1 MCGLAVCLESPMAA
15 IDRPGAPHETKPH
28 QASPHDPKAAPAAPA
43 GVGPLLSRSGRWPT
57 EPRAETA
64 IRLQRLVGNRAV
76 SQMLQREWAVAP
88 TVENP
93 PEVTLTARATSSAL
107 SINRVMFRDADEIG
121 VIRDVLGIDP
131 APAVVD
137 DDFVNAVVRYQ
148 SSYGLTPDGILGR
161 ITAGRLSR
169 EITAESGFLA
179 EAATGTQLRRTA
191 RRLHLRSLVSR
202 TQGTLVHQGFVGND
216 MNPEGCVTVRFGDAG
231 NRISLEYT
239 GENSDQ
245 VNWLQFINMNM
256 TATPP
261 GAGAPVFAAGT
272 QGTTG
277 GPVVWSNAGTT
288 NWAVDAVQ
296 ATGPLYDVSGG
307 NHTRTAGTRIAILDL
322 PGGAGGLPV
331 AQAFAAVGGIAAG
344 ATSVRLRM
352 NFATYV
358 VRGNRGRYRVDWT
371 GTTTYNIT
379 AGTSSNI
386 VYSGGN
392 GRQVAGLAGVH
403 RTALLAEYA
412 GSPIN

>member
-1 MCGLAVCLESPMAA
+1 VRFS
-15 IDRPGAPHETKPH
+15 
-28 QASPHDPKAAPAAPA
+28 
-43 GVGPLLSRSGRWPT
+43 
-57 EPRAETA
+57 
-64 IRLQRLVGNRAV
+64 
-76 SQMLQREWAVAP
+76 
-88 TVENP
+88 
-93 PEVTLTARATSSAL
+93 
-107 SINRVMFRDADEIG
+107 DADEIG

-131 APAVVD
+131 TTAVVD
-137 DDFVNAVVRYQ
+137 DDFVNAVARYQ
-148 SSYGLTPDGILGR
+148 SSYGLRSDGILGR

-169 EITAESGFLA
+169 EITAESNFLA
-179 EAATGTQLRRTA
+179 DPRTGNQRRRTA

-216 MNPEGCVTVRFGDAG
+216 MNPEGCVTVRFGDVG

-239 GENSDQ
+239 GENSDD

-256 TATPP
+256 TARPP
-261 GAGAPVFAAGT
+261 GAAARVFAAGT

-277 GPVVWSNAGTT
+277 GDVVWSNAATT

-307 NHTRTAGTRIAILDL
+307 NHTRTAGTRIAMLDM

-331 AQAFAAVGGIAAG
+331 AQAFAAVGGGAAG

-358 VRGNRGRYRVDWT
+358 VRANRARYRVDWT
-371 GTTTYNIT
+371 ATTTYNIT
-379 AGTSSNI
+379 AGTSSDI
-386 VYSGGN
+386 VYTGG
-392 GRQVAGLAGVH
+392 GGGQVGGLAGAH